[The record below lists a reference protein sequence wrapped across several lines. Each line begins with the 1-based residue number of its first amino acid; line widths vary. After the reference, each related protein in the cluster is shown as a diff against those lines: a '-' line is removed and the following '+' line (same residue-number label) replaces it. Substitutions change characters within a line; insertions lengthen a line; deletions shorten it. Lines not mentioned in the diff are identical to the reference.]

1 MEAWPGKTSLNRL
14 LVKSAKKIR
23 KRKKS
28 DQWSKPKQKQ
38 HTKVN
43 TKQRD
48 IAKMLRALKNES
60 DSEST
65 SVFDVSSSSDS
76 EEPVQKGNDLKK

>member
-23 KRKKS
+23 NRKKS
-28 DQWSKPKQKQ
+28 GQWSKPKQKQ

-48 IAKMLRALKNES
+48 IAKMLRALKNEMK
-60 DSEST
+60 SESM
-65 SVFDVSSSSDS
+65 SGFDVSSSSDS
-76 EEPVQKGNDLKK
+76 EEPVQKGND